1 MAARSRLSAASRWR
15 RSSATCSGTSR
26 SWPASSASS
35 SSRSRR
41 RTSTSCALEWS
52 AGSSPAAATSADG
65 RGGADGRGRGAPLRR
80 DRPRPAV
87 DREALEALGQA
98 RRHER
103 AHAHAVGRVLASH
116 FAGELVQLGEA
127 AAVGVRH
134 EQLDAAQRVLELVD
148 DPLAELL
155 EALAG
160 DAADEHGVGM
170 AQAQLLALVLAEQVD
185 LVQHEQPW
193 PLAGADLLER
203 LLDGVTHL
211 IGVLLRR

>member
-41 RTSTSCALEWS
+41 RTSTSCALEWR
-52 AGSSPAAATSADG
+52 AGSSRAEGTSADCGG
-65 RGGADGRGRGAPLRR
+65 RAAALRR

-160 DAADEHGVGM
+160 DAADEHGVVM

>member
-52 AGSSPAAATSADG
+52 AGSSRAAATSADG
-65 RGGADGRGRGAPLRR
+65 RGRGAALRR

-170 AQAQLLALVLAEQVD
+170 AQAQLLALVLAEQID